1 MDLLSIVGARPQFI
15 KAAAVHRALERLGA
29 RHGLLHTGQHYDA
42 AMSQVFLEELGM
54 PRPLADLGIGSGLHG
69 EQTARMI
76 AGIEQAL
83 LGHQPRAVILYG
95 DTNSTLA
102 GALAAAKLRI
112 PIAHVE
118 AGLRS
123 FNKAMPEELN
133 RVLTDHC
140 STWLFCPTTA
150 AISNLEREGF
160 TQAPGPASP
169 DRPQCLLVGDVMHDS
184 ALHYAALAGER
195 SRLQGELGLRSEG
208 YLLATVHRDF
218 NTDAPARLAA
228 IIAGLQ
234 ECAAATGLPVV
245 MPVHPRT
252 KAALA
257 ATRLEPAAGV
267 LMLIDPV
274 GYLDMIAL
282 ERGARLILTDSGGV
296 QKEAHFFRKPC
307 VVLRPE
313 TEWTELV
320 EHGQAVLADA
330 DAARIGSAVERF
342 LEQGLPE
349 CPALYG
355 DGRAAD
361 RIAHTLA

>member
-15 KAAAVHRALERLGA
+15 KAAAVHRALARLGA
-29 RHGLLHTGQHYDA
+29 RHGLLHSGQHYDA
-42 AMSQVFLEELGM
+42 AMSQVFFAELGM
-54 PRPLADLGIGSGLHG
+54 PRPLADLGIGSGPHG
-69 EQTARMI
+69 AQTARMI
-76 AGIEQAL
+76 AGLEEALQA
-83 LGHQPRAVILYG
+83 QRPRAVILYG
-95 DTNSTLA
+95 DTNTTLA
-102 GALAAAKLRI
+102 GAIAAAKLRI

-140 STWLFCPTTA
+140 STWLFCPTPA
-150 AISNLEREGF
+150 ALSNLEREGF
-160 TQAPGPASP
+160 NRASGPASP

-184 ALHYAALAGER
+184 ALHYGALAEER
-195 SRLQGELGLRSEG
+195 SGMLGALGLCSEG

-228 IIAGLQ
+228 IITALEDVAGS
-234 ECAAATGLPVV
+234 TGLPVV

-252 KAALA
+252 RAALA
-257 ATRLEPAAGV
+257 AAGLGPAARG

-296 QKEAHFFRKPC
+296 QKEAYFFRKPC

-330 DAARIGSAVERF
+330 DPERISSAVRCF
-342 LEQGLPE
+342 LEQGPPA
-349 CPALYG
+349 CPALFG

-361 RIAHTLA
+361 RIARALA